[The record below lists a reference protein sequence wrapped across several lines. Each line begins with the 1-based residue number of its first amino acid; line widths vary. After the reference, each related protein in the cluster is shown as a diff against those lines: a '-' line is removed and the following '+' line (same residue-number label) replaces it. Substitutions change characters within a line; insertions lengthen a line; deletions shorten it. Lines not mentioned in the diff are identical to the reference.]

1 MSRLLRHGNSTTTA
15 PRVDPDGEL
24 KARPAGLVWIFAVL
38 LLVTGAEAI
47 NELFGVGGP
56 VAVYQTWLHDGVIAA
71 AAVLVLAR
79 AVYEPTTRK
88 AWVAIGLAMAL
99 WSVGSMAWSV
109 VYSGHTHVP
118 YPTFA
123 DILWLAWYP
132 LMAVGIVL
140 LIKVHLPRFELHR
153 WMDGLAVTLLVLAAG
168 FALIIQPVA
177 QQAAQGA
184 LATVIDFSY
193 PVLDVLLMGALLG
206 IYGLLGWRPDRM
218 WTLIG
223 LGVLATTI
231 GDAAFAVQEARGV
244 VDGGRYDFVWTL
256 GAVCIAAAAWVTGP
270 DATQDAAAV
279 TGLRAVAL
287 LLAAQAVA
295 AGIQIYA
302 LFGELARSERV
313 VTLAVLVVT
322 SVQIILN
329 RPRPEAPAPPAEA
342 AIPAAVAS
350 PASEPGPAEPGGPEP
365 GMLSVTMA
373 EREEGNGTEHRTEHR
388 ADNGVEHVAESEAE
402 VT

>member
-1 MSRLLRHGNSTTTA
+1 MSRLLRHGNSITTA
-15 PRVDPDGEL
+15 PRVDRDGEL
-24 KARPAGLVWIFAVL
+24 KTRPAGLVWIFAVL
-38 LLVTGAEAI
+38 VLVTGAEAI

-88 AWVAIGLAMAL
+88 AWIAIGLAMAL

-132 LMAVGIVL
+132 LMAVGIIL

-177 QQAAQGA
+177 QQAAQST
-184 LATVIDFSY
+184 LATVVDFSY

-256 GAVCIAAAAWVTGP
+256 GAVCIAAAAWVTGR

-287 LLAAQAVA
+287 LLAAQAIA

-329 RPRPEAPAPPAEA
+329 RPRPEAPAVG
-342 AIPAAVAS
+342 AIPAAVVHSTAES
-350 PASEPGPAEPGGPEP
+350 GPAKPGGPEP
-365 GMLSVTMA
+365 GKLSVTMA
-373 EREEGNGTEHRTEHR
+373 GREEGNEAEHR
-388 ADNGVEHVAESEAE
+388 ADNRADNRAAEHVAESEAE

>member
-15 PRVDPDGEL
+15 SRVDRDGEL
-24 KARPAGLVWIFAVL
+24 NTRPAGLVWIFAVL
-38 LLVTGAEAI
+38 LLITGAEAI

-56 VAVYQTWLHDGVIAA
+56 EAVYQTWLHDGVIAA

-88 AWVAIGLAMAL
+88 AWIAIGLAMAL

-123 DILWLAWYP
+123 DVLWLAWYP
-132 LMAVGIVL
+132 LMAVGITL

-177 QQAAQGA
+177 EQAAQGT

-256 GAVCIAAAAWVTGP
+256 GAVCIAGAAWVTGV
-270 DATQDAAAV
+270 DAIEDPAAV

-302 LFGELARSERV
+302 LFGELARSERI

-329 RPRPEAPAPPAEA
+329 RPRPEAPAPS
-342 AIPAAVAS
+342 AVAGS
-350 PASEPGPAEPGGPEP
+350 PAIDSIPGEPDDPEK
-365 GMLSVTMA
+365 GKLSTA
-373 EREEGNGTEHRTEHR
+373 G
-388 ADNGVEHVAESEAE
+388 ADNGPENAGQNGAERVAE

>member
-1 MSRLLRHGNSTTTA
+1 MSRLLRHGKSTTTA
-15 PRVDPDGEL
+15 PRVDRDGEL
-24 KARPAGLVWIFAVL
+24 KTRPAGLVWIFVVL
-38 LLVTGAEAI
+38 LLITGAEAI

-56 VAVYQTWLHDGVIAA
+56 VAVYQTWLHDAVIAA
-71 AAVLVLAR
+71 AAVLILAR

-88 AWVAIGLAMAL
+88 AWIAFGLAMAF

-109 VYSGHTHVP
+109 VYSGQAHVP

-123 DILWLAWYP
+123 DVLWLAWYP
-132 LMAVGIVL
+132 LMAVGIIL

-177 QQAAQGA
+177 EHAAQGT

-193 PVLDVLLMGALLG
+193 PVLDVLLMGTLLG

-256 GAVCIAAAAWVTGP
+256 GAVCIAAAAWATGP
-270 DATQDAAAV
+270 DAAKDAAVV

-302 LFGELARSERV
+302 IFGELARSERV

-329 RPRPEAPAPPAEA
+329 RPRPEAPAPPDVA
-342 AIPAAVAS
+342 AIPAADSV
-350 PASEPGPAEPGGPEP
+350 PGPLEGSEGGK
-365 GMLSVTMA
+365 LSPDGAGSGTDSGTDNAGQNGA
-373 EREEGNGTEHRTEHR
+373 ER
-388 ADNGVEHVAESEAE
+388 VAE